1 MKNMRKFIAALSAL
15 SLMAAFAVFPVSV
28 GAADTETI
36 TYNYNLE
43 DGAYNPTSNHTR
55 QMEKLDRGL
64 VAIKSGNGVYLSWR
78 LFDSEDMIYG
88 SADENVTFNVYRNG
102 TKANSAPVNVT
113 NYTDTTV
120 GTSYQVAPVVDGV
133 EGSKCDAVS
142 VYSNS
147 YFDINLT
154 AHRPTAANLPKLVK
168 DKDNSKVQHFADAD
182 GNYIDDWRDEKVAW
196 IDYEYTINDCS
207 TGDLDGDGQYEIVVK
222 WDANGQDNSFSGVTG
237 NVYLDAYKLDGTPLW
252 DAPIDLG
259 KNIRAGAHYTQFLVY
274 DLDGD
279 GKAEISCKTAPGSKD
294 SKGVY
299 VSKASASSEINS
311 ISDADNEKD
320 YRNGGGYILDGPEY
334 YTVFSGRTGAAIDTI
349 EYPVPRGRLN
359 LWGDTYGNRV
369 DRYLGGIA
377 YLDGVHP
384 SIIAWRGYYA
394 RTTAAGI
401 TFEDGRLSV
410 GNIFIAESNKQFS
423 GQGNHNLTVADV
435 DNDGKDE
442 VICGGLALDDDLTP
456 LWCGG
461 RGHGDALHIGDYDPT
476 HKGLE
481 YFTVHES
488 GDYEISGSTNGKDGS
503 AADYGMTVYDAATGE
518 EIVHYANNRDTGRG
532 TMANIGSGGYYQI
545 SGAGTYQCNGGSNFT
560 ATSLTGG
567 SNFRIFW
574 DGDLFDEILD
584 GTSISNLSDDG
595 TSIKSVFSTGNNYV
609 SINSTKA
616 NPCLQADILGDW
628 REEVIYPAKDNKSIR
643 VFMATTLTDYKIK
656 TLMHD
661 PVYRSGVAAEQTAY
675 NQPPHV
681 GFYMADIMFKP
692 VLSRIEISS
701 PPAVV
706 YQGST
711 LNTSKMTVT
720 AHYADGTSEIL
731 NEGDYT
737 LDCDTSETGTATA
750 MVTYGG
756 KSATFKVT
764 VLPASIEAMN
774 GDYITAS
781 STQNDIPIGSYSG
794 KFTIEHKLTINSM
807 PAAGSGDKNSTAG
820 FFTRFLSAANSDG
833 NTGIG
838 GGWYFVPDGTSADV
852 YWKSGASRASDA
864 IKITTSKLE
873 TGAEYTF
880 KYEFNDVGTGNGAAV
895 TLTITDSQGNVVG
908 SGAALNLRNLSDSD
922 SHKVLPLVAVQIYNQ
937 ANANSTASVTISGAK
952 LITNCT
958 IDKVEGQNVTMTFD
972 TLGEMCA
979 YAAKYDAGAL
989 TDIEEI
995 TPEEFGASTVDA
1007 GFEPDKVF
1015 IWAKNMEPVALWV
1028 KQ

>member
-1 MKNMRKFIAALSAL
+1 MKNMRKFIAAVSAL

-28 GAADTETI
+28 GAADTETV

-43 DGAYNPTSNHTR
+43 DGAYNPESSHTR

-78 LFDSEDMIYG
+78 LFDSEDMVYG
-88 SADENVTFNVYRNG
+88 SADKNVTFNVYRNG
-102 TKANSAPVNVT
+102 TKVNPEPVNVT
-113 NYTDTTV
+113 NYTDTAA

-133 EGSKCDAVS
+133 EGAKCSAVS
-142 VYSNS
+142 VMANNYLDIAIEQPSASYS
-147 YFDINLT
+147 
-154 AHRPTAANLPKLVK
+154 AN
-168 DKDNSKVQHFADAD
+168 DMSA
-182 GNYIDDWRDEKVAW
+182 
-196 IDYEYTINDCS
+196 
-207 TGDLDGDGQYEIVVK
+207 GDLDGDGEYELVLK
-222 WDANGQDNSFSGVTG
+222 WDSNGKDNSQSGVTG
-237 NVYLDAYKLDGTPLW
+237 NVILDAYEFDGTHMW
-252 DAPIDLG
+252 RIDLG
-259 KNIRAGAHYTQFLVY
+259 RNIRAGAHYTQFLVY
-274 DLDGD
+274 DFDGD
-279 GKAEISCKTAPGSKD
+279 GGAEVAMKTAPGSKD
-294 SKGVY
+294 AKGVY
-299 VSKASASSEINS
+299 VNTVSLDEEVSSG
-311 ISDADNEKD
+311 DNTAVYVED
-320 YRNGGGYILDGPEY
+320 SGFITSGPEY
-334 YTVFSGRTGAAIDTI
+334 YSVFDGDGSVIDTVA
-349 EYPVPRGRLN
+349 YPFPRTHGGGNWGLDSGGRPEN
-359 LWGDTYGNRV
+359 TNRV
-369 DRYLGGIA
+369 DRFLGGVA

-384 SIIAWRGYYA
+384 SIITWRGYYA
-394 RTTAAGI
+394 KTTAAAFTLENNRLKLGD
-401 TFEDGRLSV
+401 TF
-410 GNIFIAESNKQFS
+410 NAETNAQFS

-442 VICGGLALDDDLTP
+442 IICGALALDNNLTP
-456 LWCGG
+456 LWCSG

-476 HKGLE
+476 HPGLE
-481 YFTVHES
+481 YFSVHES
-488 GDYEISGSTNGKDGS
+488 GGYKISGSTNGNDGKN
-503 AADYGMTVYDAATGE
+503 ADYGMTVYDAATGE
-518 EIVHYANNRDTGRG
+518 ELAHYSNTKDTGRG

-545 SGAGTYQCNGGSNFT
+545 SGAGTYQCNGGKNFT
-560 ATSLTGG
+560 STKLTGG

-574 DGDLFDEILD
+574 DGDLFDETLD

-595 TSIKSVFSTGNNYV
+595 KSIKSVFSAGSNYT

-628 REEVIYPAKDNKSIR
+628 REEVIYPATNNKSLR
-643 VFMATTLTDYKIK
+643 VFMSTAPTDYKIK

-692 VLSRIEISS
+692 ALSRIEISS
-701 PPAVV
+701 PPAEV
-706 YQGST
+706 YQGCT
-711 LNTSKMTVT
+711 LNTSGMTVT

-731 NEGDYT
+731 AEGDYT
-737 LDCDTSETGTATA
+737 LDCDTSEIGTAIAT
-750 MVTYGG
+750 VTYGG
-756 KSATFKVT
+756 KSATFRVT
-764 VLPASIEAMN
+764 VLPASIGAMN

-807 PAAGSGDKNSTAG
+807 PAIGSGDKNSTAG
-820 FFTRFLSAANSDG
+820 FFTRFLSAPNDKG

-852 YWKSGASRASDA
+852 YWKSGASNASDA

-880 KYEFNDVGTGNGAAV
+880 KYEFNDVGTGNGAGV

-908 SGAALNLRNLSDSD
+908 SGTALNLRNLSDSE
-922 SHKVLPLVAVQIYNQ
+922 SHKVLPLAAVQIYNQ
-937 ANANSTASVTISGAK
+937 ANTNQTASVTISDAK
-952 LITNCT
+952 LITNCK
-958 IDKVEGQNVTMTFD
+958 IDSVDGQNVTMTFD

-989 TDIEEI
+989 TNFKEI
-995 TPEEFGASTVDA
+995 TPEEFGTSTADA

-1015 IWAKNMEPVALWV
+1015 IWTKNMEPVALWV